1 MTFMLD
7 SIGAI
12 SYYVCNIHLHNNSM
26 REIPKKYPYAVIAVD
41 VIIFTVEEGRLKVL
55 LMRMGKKPYLD
66 CWAAPGGLIAP
77 DESLDAAAR
86 RVLYEK
92 SGVNGIYLEQLSA
105 FGEVNRDPFGRV
117 VSVAYVALIP
127 PRNFEET
134 PSGNHPALVW
144 YPVSR
149 MPKLAYDHK
158 EIVKSAIERLRE
170 KMSYTNIISRIMPDE
185 FSLGDLQRL
194 YEMIIG
200 KKLDKRNFRRKILSL
215 GLLRTLR
222 KRRRGEAHRP
232 AELYTFAVKRPIAV
246 NILK

>member
-1 MTFMLD
+1 MRH
-7 SIGAI
+7 I
-12 SYYVCNIHLHNNSM
+12 S
-26 REIPKKYPYAVIAVD
+26 KKYPYAVIAVD
-41 VIIFTVEEGRLKVL
+41 VVIFTVEQGKLKAL

-66 CWAAPGGLIAP
+66 CWAAPGGLITS

-92 SGVNGIYLEQLSA
+92 SGAKGIYLEQLSA

-117 VSVAYVALIP
+117 VSVAYIALIP
-127 PRNFEET
+127 PRDFKET
-134 PSGNHPALVW
+134 PSDTHPTLAW

-158 EIVKSAIERLRE
+158 EIVKSAVERLRE

-194 YEMIIG
+194 YEMILG

-215 GLLRTLR
+215 GLLRMLR

-232 AELYTFAVKRPIAV
+232 AELYTFVVKRPIAV
-246 NILK
+246 NILR